1 MKKKIC
7 IVILVFTFF
16 GLLNGICQL
25 VQGISLRGIG
35 GVNYGRVLFPLLIGG
50 DAVYFLK
57 KSRKN

>member
-7 IVILVFTFF
+7 IVILVFAFF
-16 GLLNGICQL
+16 GLLNGIGYL

-35 GVNYGRVLFPLLIGG
+35 GVNYGRVLFPLLIGEG
-50 DAVYFLK
+50 AVYFLK